1 MREPLTQVD
10 DVWARAIGIPTF
22 GIGIPWLFDLYG
34 PVAFGTPMFF
44 FGQAMFLGL
53 AFAIWQG
60 NRHLLFTT
68 ADRFDWLDAP
78 SRRVGRLILGIV
90 LFTAPLT
97 VAVLAAWF
105 HVGRGEPIDLGALRG
120 VVLMNVICVVFVT
133 HVYETVL
140 LVKARQTDLLRVAHA
155 ERARAESELLAL
167 RRQIDPHFLF
177 NCLNTQQALIQQDPA
192 RALQFNQSLAA
203 MLRYLLETS
212 AKELVPLEG
221 ELSFVERYAE
231 LMKLRFGEA
240 FELTIEGRSGQAPS
254 PALLPPTSVQLLVEN
269 AVAHNRLSVREPL
282 TISLELNETEV
293 VVSHPHRARPDSK
306 GAGVGLA
313 NLRERLRLAGDARL
327 SVSEEG
333 GRFTV
338 RVPLL
343 SAVS

>member
-10 DVWARAIGIPTF
+10 DVWARAIGIPAF

-34 PVAFGTPMFF
+34 PVAFGTPMFLL
-44 FGQAMFLGL
+44 GQAMFLGL
-53 AFAIWQG
+53 AFAIWHG

-68 ADRFDWLDAP
+68 ADRFDWLEAP

-105 HVGRGEPIDLGALRG
+105 HVGRGEPIDPAALRG

-140 LVKARQTDLLRVAHA
+140 LVKARQADLLRVAHA

-167 RRQIDPHFLF
+167 RRQVDPHFLF
-177 NCLNTQQALIQQDPA
+177 NCLNTQQALIQKDPN
-192 RALQFNQSLAA
+192 RALSFNQSLAA

-212 AKELVPLEG
+212 ERELVPLEG
-221 ELSFVERYAE
+221 ELSFTERYAE

-240 FELTIEGRSGQAPS
+240 FELTIEGREGRAAR
-254 PALLPPTSVQLLVEN
+254 ALVPPTSVQLLVEN
-269 AVAHNRLSVREPL
+269 AVAHNRVSVREPL
-282 TISLELNETEV
+282 SILLELEETEV
-293 VVSHPHRARPDSK
+293 VVSHLYRARPDSR
-306 GAGVGLA
+306 GAGVGLS
-313 NLRERLRLAGDARL
+313 NLRERLRLAGGGPL
-327 SVSEEG
+327 SISEDG

-343 SAVS
+343 PAVP